1 MDTVDPSGVLPGPA
15 VVPPWRPSL
24 PAPLAQPRSN
34 CDSGCLPVRGF
45 HRRVSVPRQA
55 VRAVT
60 LAGALIGGLALLPL
74 LPFLTGTGRQAAG
87 RWWARAVLAAAGV
100 RLVIRGAGFVPRRRA
115 LLVANHNSWLDTV
128 ALLAVSPA
136 RMTAKHDIRHW
147 PVIGVLATLAGTIF
161 IDRRHPRTL
170 PTTVA
175 RITDALRKDDLVAV
189 FPAGTTGCGRSTGPG
204 HRADNSLTGR
214 WRPAVFQAAV
224 DAHAAVVPIRLG
236 YREGRTGPDST
247 IATFLSA
254 ESLFACAIR
263 VIAIRDLTAVVTIEP
278 ALHPDL
284 DANRRVLARAA
295 EGVVRPYRR
304 PTSVPAPAPAPAS
317 APVPA
322 PMPDPAS
329 ALAPSSLPAS
339 SAASAP
345 APVHG
350 RLDLAA

>member
-15 VVPPWRPSL
+15 IVPPWRPPL

-34 CDSGCLPVRGF
+34 CDSGCLPVSSF
-45 HRRVSVPRQA
+45 HRRVSGLRRA
-55 VRAVT
+55 VRAVA
-60 LAGALIGGLALLPL
+60 LVGALTSGLALLPF
-74 LPFLTGTGRQAAG
+74 LPFLTGSGRHAAG

-100 RLVIRGAGFVPRRRA
+100 RLVVRGAGAVPRRRA

-147 PVIGVLATLAGTIF
+147 PVIGVLATLVGTIF
-161 IDRRHPRTL
+161 IDRRHPRML
-170 PTTVA
+170 PATVA
-175 RITDALRKDDLVAV
+175 RIAAALREDGLVAV
-189 FPAGTTGCGRSTGPG
+189 FPAGTTGCGGAGGPG

-224 DAHAAVVPIRLG
+224 DAGAVVVPIRLS
-236 YREGRTGPDST
+236 YREGANGPDST

-254 ESLFACAIR
+254 ESLFACAFR
-263 VIAIRDLTAVVTIEP
+263 VIAVRGLTAVVTVEP

-284 DANRRVLARAA
+284 DADRKVLARAA

-304 PTSVPAPAPAPAS
+304 RPAPAPA
-317 APVPA
+317 
-322 PMPDPAS
+322 
-329 ALAPSSLPAS
+329 
-339 SAASAP
+339 AAAGAP
-345 APVHG
+345 APVQD